1 MTRVSAD
8 GYFDAENSEE
18 RRYEKKKVLNAQRTA
33 DYRSGEYTLGGD
45 AVDLFRGQKKN
56 QYFLLSFL

>member
-45 AVDLFRGQKKN
+45 AVDLFRGPRR
-56 QYFLLSFL
+56 SS